1 MSLISFINSFNIDE
15 IQKRQKYAKELDD
28 KLKQL
33 LSTLDPIVK
42 EINNLNIDRECISSN
57 LYVLKQRGTVAS
69 ISEFKQNKADLIK
82 TINRLSMITSDR
94 IRLEKALEA
103 LNKLIEDNRQAYAK
117 LFENAQTVDNVIL
130 EGNFGDNKDG

>member
-1 MSLISFINSFNIDE
+1 MSPISFINSFNIDE